1 MLLRLFYYIRGYV
14 RISVSGSFPER
25 FLNLCAAFGL
35 HLWGVFREDGK
46 INACCSAAAFL
57 KMRRAAKKSGCRI
70 KIVKKTG
77 LYFALRR
84 LTRRRVLIFGTVI
97 FAAALLL
104 SSSFIWTV
112 RVDGN
117 ENMTESEIKFLA
129 ESCGLKQGVVK
140 YKVNTRKFEE
150 AALLSEPRLA
160 WIYPEV
166 KGTVLYIH
174 VREKT
179 EFSPPEDVKAPCEVV
194 ARRSGVIEKITV
206 KRGRALVK
214 KGDTVTKG
222 RVLITGDGYLHADGS
237 VTASFWVQKTKKL
250 TGEKRVTRYT
260 GREKTRYTV
269 KIGDFGM
276 RLAFS
281 GKKPFDECEITESTK
296 NLVIF
301 GDIPLPVTVKSEHCK
316 ETYTVKEKITAEE
329 EAENEKEKITA
340 EYEKELPDGVVLSEV
355 THEIEEAEDGAYLK
369 VTFRCTRDIALK
381 DYSHTE
387 E

>member
-1 MLLRLFYYIRGYV
+1 
-14 RISVSGSFPER
+14 
-25 FLNLCAAFGL
+25 
-35 HLWGVFREDGK
+35 
-46 INACCSAAAFL
+46 
-57 KMRRAAKKSGCRI
+57 MRRAAKKSGCRI